1 MPSVWKSGASGCG
14 SNCSSIYLTARLY
27 LPFPRCCVYFSSTKG
42 IFNLPSATVECKLS
56 SNISNQMKVIAFIT
70 DYPVV
75 DKIIRHLKLT
85 LRAERPPPP
94 QFLQQKLMMV
104 AESGEYF

>member
-14 SNCSSIYLTARLY
+14 SNCSSIYFTARLY

-56 SNISNQMKVIAFIT
+56 SNISNQMKVIVFIT

-75 DKIIRHLKLT
+75 DRIIRHLKLS
-85 LRAERPPPP
+85 
-94 QFLQQKLMMV
+94 FLLTTSFSLGYV
-104 AESGEYF
+104 YSGMPEDENHGKS